1 MQTPAQSSTTPSA
14 DVAAQGAAAA
24 PATPQAPVPVATTS
38 NASAEAA
45 YDAARAARNEL
56 RSQLDALVSQRH
68 GFLREIEDHEEVSG
82 PAISGMQQRIVQLD
96 ARIAQLDLDIAAADA
111 AVART
116 AAVPGA
122 VVHPLEVIRREGPPE
137 EVFFLIPIL
146 GILEMMPIVFAFA
159 RRIWRRSSVA
169 PAQLPA
175 DLTDRL
181 ARLEQ
186 MGETTA
192 LEVER
197 IGEGQRFV
205 TRLLTERADK
215 VLSEGAAESR
225 R

>member
-1 MQTPAQSSTTPSA
+1 MQTTAQPSTAGAA
-14 DVAAQGAAAA
+14 DAAAQGAQATSAA
-24 PATPQAPVPVATTS
+24 PAQAPLVATST
-38 NASAEAA
+38 AAAEGA
-45 YDAARAARNEL
+45 YEAARAARNEL

-68 GFLREIEDHEEVSG
+68 GFLREIEDHEEVTG

-146 GILEMMPIVFAFA
+146 GILAMMPIVFAFA

>member
-1 MQTPAQSSTTPSA
+1 MQTTAQPSNAPSA
-14 DVAAQGAAAA
+14 DAAAQGAAAGSA
-24 PATPQAPVPVATTS
+24 VPQVPAPVATTS
-38 NASAEAA
+38 TASAEAA
-45 YDAARAARNEL
+45 YEAARAARNEL

-68 GFLREIEDHEEVSG
+68 GFLREIEDHEEVAG
-82 PAISGMQQRIVQLD
+82 PAVSGMQQRIVQLD

-111 AVART
+111 TVARA

-122 VVHPLEVIRREGPPE
+122 VVHPLEAIRREGPPE
-137 EVFFLIPIL
+137 EVFFIIPVVAIVA
-146 GILEMMPIVFAFA
+146 MMPIILAYA
-159 RRIWRRSSVA
+159 RRVWRRSSVA

-175 DLTDRL
+175 DLTERL

-205 TRLLTERADK
+205 TRLLTERPEKA
-215 VLSEGAAESR
+215 LSESPRESR